1 MEEEAENVVE
11 EEDTVDEEEEEEI
24 VDEEEE
30 EEEAV
35 DDDEDEDEE
44 DEEEEVIEGEE
55 EMEFNG
61 AFSPKTE
68 TVFSLRDATVNVST
82 LLMMFVMAMVVMI
95 GRNCFWKVYEQ
106 KAAKKGVAVNYGT
119 V

>member
-1 MEEEAENVVE
+1 VIEEEAENVVE
-11 EEDTVDEEEEEEI
+11 EEETVDEEEEI
-24 VDEEEE
+24 VDEDEEEE

-35 DDDEDEDEE
+35 DDDEDEDEDE
-44 DEEEEVIEGEE
+44 DEEVVEGEE

-61 AFSPKTE
+61 AFTPKTE
-68 TVFSLRDATVNVST
+68 TIFSLRDATVSVST

-95 GRNCFWKVYEQ
+95 GRNCFWKAYHQ
-106 KAAKKGVAVNYGT
+106 KAAMKGVAVNYGA